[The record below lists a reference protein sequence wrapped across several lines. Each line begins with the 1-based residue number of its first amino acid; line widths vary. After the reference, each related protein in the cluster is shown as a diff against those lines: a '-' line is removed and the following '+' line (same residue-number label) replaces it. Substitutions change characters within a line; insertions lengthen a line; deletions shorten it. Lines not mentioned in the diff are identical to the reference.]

1 MKMHASLRLT
11 AFTLALLSGCTGV
24 SPVKPDG
31 SGLPVNLKAEKIAVI
46 AMTGPPL
53 NVMTAGGVGRSSI
66 ATATS
71 PAEAIIAVGLTA
83 ATDALTRPEGR
94 PSTPPSPSELIA
106 SSLRDILGKELS
118 LNLDLV
124 TQLRSG
130 TAAAGKV
137 QAPGRY
143 TLEVATDINLLA
155 YRPLAWATYQ
165 YILQAHARILSPTG
179 VILWQNACAVSSLTP
194 DPALQIDRHDFQVNG
209 GQRLKEVMQTAAD
222 RCARSL
228 APTQGRTGV

>member
-1 MKMHASLRLT
+1 M
-11 AFTLALLSGCTGV
+11 
-24 SPVKPDG
+24 
-31 SGLPVNLKAEKIAVI
+31 E
-46 AMTGPPL
+46 
-53 NVMTAGGVGRSSI
+53 
-66 ATATS
+66 
-71 PAEAIIAVGLTA
+71 
-83 ATDALTRPEGR
+83 
-94 PSTPPSPSELIA
+94 
-106 SSLRDILGKELS
+106 
-118 LNLDLV
+118 LV

-155 YRPLAWATYQ
+155 YRPLAWATCQ

-179 VILWQNACAVSSLTP
+179 VIVWQNVCKVASLAS
-194 DPALQIDRHDFQVNG
+194 DPALQIDRHGFQVNG
-209 GQRLKEVMQTAAD
+209 GQRLKDVMQTAAD